1 MTTKTQTK
9 PKTAS
14 KTARKDADTPEVS
27 ERTVTV
33 QGLKVTVSTDA
44 MTRLDV
50 VEALD
55 DVNSERNPFA
65 IVQVFRIVF
74 GEEQYADVKKHLEE
88 KEDGPVGIRA
98 MRTFFESTLKKVNP
112 NS

>member
-1 MTTKTQTK
+1 MTAKTQTK

-33 QGLKVTVSTDA
+33 QGLKVTVATDVMA
-44 MTRLDV
+44 RLDV
-50 VEALD
+50 VEALN

-65 IVQVFRIVF
+65 IVEVFRIVF
-74 GEEQYADVKKHLEE
+74 GEEQYATIKEHLEE
-88 KEDGPVGIRA
+88 RQSPVDIRA